1 MLLSDVLIGDELHE
15 ADEEWRLADERT
27 GALDPS
33 QDTVHFSMK
42 QGAVLARLAND
53 L

>member
-1 MLLSDVLIGDELHE
+1 MCVIDDETLHE